1 MTKRNIAEA
10 YRFRNSDDLVYN
22 KKTTAFLL
30 SEEYNKYTF
39 TYTYQDVAHFND
51 IYKKYENYYPFDNTT
66 PKESGFI
73 GLEDLNSNDLK
84 DAWNFADR
92 AYDATPSVF
101 SVLVEKNNTQVVVD
115 ELDDVIYISFR
126 GTETERLDGI
136 RDILSDTD
144 NKVVLASSLGWLGIN
159 SKEDDIMLHKG
170 FADYVDVVY
179 DELFENHIKKNN
191 IKKFI
196 ITGHS
201 LGGIASQIFAYR
213 LFLDM
218 RFRNEDINIDKVIA
232 FGAPK
237 GMYSPYNMIDN
248 YLNIFNVAYEKDPF
262 TAVFPLYGNALGTQI
277 IFKEDN
283 TYRIFYRDQLTP
295 YLAINLGNSNVY
307 FDELKRNASYTNT
320 YFYGWLRN
328 LGNSLFAYA
337 DGQYTRALMGLS
349 FEDVWVFVE
358 NVSYHRE
365 YNIAIDTLDDN
376 LMILEKNQDLI
387 DNDIREIQ
395 QPVNHP
401 SYNTRLFEEQNETF
415 RKSKTP
421 PKILGFVSNYSSLMN
436 NQIIFF

>member
-1 MTKRNIAEA
+1 M
-10 YRFRNSDDLVYN
+10 
-22 KKTTAFLL
+22 
-30 SEEYNKYTF
+30 
-39 TYTYQDVAHFND
+39 
-51 IYKKYENYYPFDNTT
+51 
-66 PKESGFI
+66 
-73 GLEDLNSNDLK
+73 
-84 DAWNFADR
+84 
-92 AYDATPSVF
+92 
-101 SVLVEKNNTQVVVD
+101 
-115 ELDDVIYISFR
+115 
-126 GTETERLDGI
+126 
-136 RDILSDTD
+136 SDTD

-170 FADYVDVVY
+170 FADYVDAVY
-179 DELFENHIKKNN
+179 NELFENHIKKNN

-248 YLNIFNVAYEKDPF
+248 YLNIFSIFYEKDPVS
-262 TAVFPLYGNALGTQI
+262 TIYPLYGNALGTQI

-283 TYRIFYRDQLTP
+283 TYNIFYRDQLTP

-307 FDELKRNASYTNT
+307 FDELKRNANYTNT

-328 LGNSLFAYA
+328 FGNSLFAYA

-349 FEDVWVFVE
+349 FEDVWEFVE

-401 SYNTRLFEEQNETF
+401 SYNIRLFEEKNETF

-421 PKILGFVSNYSSLMN
+421 PKILGFVSDYSSLMN